1 MRSSGTHRNSGVCG
15 VDGVD
20 GRTMEMLVR
29 VACVRASFN
38 DNDISC
44 KSSSGS
50 SKPSRMGAM
59 SKKGGNESFCVN

>member
-1 MRSSGTHRNSGVCG
+1 MRRSGTHRKSPVCG

-38 DNDISC
+38 DNDINC
-44 KSSSGS
+44 RSSSGS
-50 SKPSRMGAM
+50 SRPSRMGAM
-59 SKKGGNESFCVN
+59 G